1 MTDGRRTVGQLGE
14 AAVADWYAVRGYR
27 VLDRNWRVR
36 EGELDLVVER
46 AGTVAFC
53 EVKTRRSDAF
63 GLPVEAV
70 TARKQRRLR
79 ALARQWLASGAAGRA
94 RPAQLRFDVASV
106 RPDSVQGWTV
116 DVLEGAF

>member
-53 EVKTRRSDAF
+53 EVDDEAF
-63 GLPVEAV
+63 GSCETL
-70 TARKQRRLR
+70 TR
-79 ALARQWLASGAAGRA
+79 
-94 RPAQLRFDVASV
+94 
-106 RPDSVQGWTV
+106 
-116 DVLEGAF
+116 